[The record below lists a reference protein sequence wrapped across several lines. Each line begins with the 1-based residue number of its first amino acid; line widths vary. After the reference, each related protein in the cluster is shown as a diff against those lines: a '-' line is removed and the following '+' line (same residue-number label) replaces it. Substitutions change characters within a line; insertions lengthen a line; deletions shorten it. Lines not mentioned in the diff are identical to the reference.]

1 MNTFLDD
8 SNNQNNSQSNIFQN
22 INNDRIEIEITEK
35 VEETNF
41 VYEDLVYEKEIYD
54 QLISELTPEQQ
65 DNKYYQELIM
75 IKVKEEIALKNEAIE
90 IDKYDLEV
98 NNLIK
103 NILENNFTSSWVIPI
118 VLDKEKIY
126 KISEDLEG
134 ETEQQISE
142 FYKQQEDRGI
152 EYVLLDTEFK
162 EQEEYFEKYK
172 KDEFN
177 FKKYINL
184 VIPLQRS
191 FIYKS
196 DFNKKDIG
204 YSTYLNHHIN
214 SLRYFGYNN
223 KKWHQRI
230 APGNVMIQREIYD
243 IDGKFVGNK
252 NEELVAGERVNIV
265 GFLFLPTGD
274 LDFNNIQKDSQNGNL
289 YSRFMNI
296 GKIKKI
302 SKAKNAL
309 IYVDNHGLHD
319 KDSVI
324 LQNTNTE
331 PSVDGIYYNKVKV
344 VDQNK
349 FMLGID
355 LSEGKE
361 GNSGECYSNNPL
373 EFDTIN
379 VKKDKN
385 GNLIVSDVEFT
396 NPNKGKILLFDT
408 ILLEQDDFNKIVKKS
423 IPKIQNILNINKD
436 IVDKITNITSLY
448 NLIDKYNFKMSD
460 IMINE
465 YIELNKI
472 ITRNIDK
479 MEKYIEL
486 EDYISKSESKK
497 AKLIEKID
505 FSQYFDEF
513 NVLADKYITNPKIE
527 EYYGKYQSYHT
538 IYDTIS
544 NRLNWLGGQYDNG
557 RFYYSFVNYEISK
570 IKYGKDL
577 EMKKVISNYEKELK
591 EFETNLSKLSSEI
604 EKQSKIDAFCSKRL
618 ENLPEFSIEYK
629 CFAELIEDNYSF
641 KFNDGQYA
649 IINKSDKKN
658 ENGQI
663 FYWKNNRWNQNPVL
677 KSISDYCIF
686 NDTSNGKELIDKLQC
701 IYTLT
706 DKNSVNGVGCVS
718 FKENRLNNKYK
729 NDFDLV
735 NNLKSY
741 LEYLKNNPIKI
752 MENKMKVM
760 ENKIKIIRKM
770 REIDEKKLEIKLK
783 EIESKKI
790 ENQDEN
796 LFYDILSIYD
806 NEIKYALLNELYEKD
821 GLEINRDIY
830 SLSSGNKISCS
841 HHLYEIKLFYETNNE
856 LKSEIMNI
864 LLSKFGN
871 ENDGEIICTNC
882 GKYLLLDE
890 YDENEG
896 ISKLTGDARSRRE
909 VLGEEEMKIEQQY
922 KEFLEKGEIAMAEG
936 EMQERK
942 EVLVTD
948 FDCTKTEIK
957 NLLLKVGIKLEQL
970 PKIKDICI
978 KLSTII
984 SKIGIPLKIMD
995 IIDIIVKVNLKL
1007 SNFIPFKIFKTNE
1020 LNELKR
1026 KGVNPDKVKDEDIK
1040 EKYQNIFN
1048 LTKIFLITVY
1058 LLVIYQ
1064 TSLTDVKPRPG
1075 SVSAPFEGF
1084 ENELGLMFMAIV
1096 LDDLEFLTIKRTTAN
1111 GKTQT
1116 IKMNKEK
1123 IKESLGKEYNKI
1135 INEKD
1140 ILDRIRAK
1148 EEKQRI
1154 IEEILEEKEVI
1165 KEEEKKEVKKID
1177 DELMNKILFGKVPFE
1192 KKKLVELRFNFIVFL
1207 IKKLTEQVISSQ
1219 PSVYSNPV
1227 AYDESCCLQNTEIYG
1242 YYYKFIK
1249 ENITELNFYDLI
1261 DEANILTRLLRSF
1274 IYMGSYGR
1282 YYFEKNRNDVIDL
1295 NLLRV
1300 DLEKL
1305 KKILFTT
1312 YVNEGDLR
1320 GVKHEF
1326 NENGICVITG
1336 ESEKEILEKEYS
1348 DKEYYDLI
1356 NFLFEKNLKLYNQQQ
1371 ILYDDTLELIELK
1384 KDADIAL
1391 QKESKDNIED
1401 KLINYILTTTGYQ
1414 GSKEY
1419 KERVI
1424 KYIKTFGIYTKNYDN
1439 ELESAKIKQN
1449 IMEEIIIRDK
1459 TYQQRLDNIK
1469 RFYIEY
1475 FRKPISMIKNKYDS
1489 NKFSKNITTMESD
1502 LSKELQKYIYD
1513 ENRYVE
1519 LYLNENYYSIFKKYE
1534 FMNQLDRV
1542 MNLYGRDKP
1551 YKILPSGKIEIVKK
1565 NIEIDVCYAQE
1576 ICRYLI
1582 ILEMNNLFE
1591 DEELLKDV
1599 KDKKYGKRLI
1609 GEFILAMFERI
1620 YNETTQFDF
1629 TSKEIKQYSNLILYQ
1644 RFKDIDE
1651 SLGDISDK
1659 DKIMVEKLTAIIDD
1673 EVSTDAELSRK
1684 DRLDGLRDK
1693 AKKMF
1698 MEKFDRDATEEE
1710 IVDYIY
1716 EYEKEEGID
1725 KVVSE
1730 NEYGM
1735 VVLTEEMELS
1745 EDVLEMGDNYGEVA
1759 LDADIVT
1766 EF

>member
-1 MNTFLDD
+1 M
-8 SNNQNNSQSNIFQN
+8 NNQNDLQSNIFED
-22 INNDRIEIEITEK
+22 INNNKIEIEITEK

-41 VYEDLVYEKEIYD
+41 IYEDLVYEKEIYD

-65 DNKYYQELIM
+65 DNKYYQDLTM
-75 IKVKEEIALKNEAIE
+75 KKVKEEINLKNDAIN
-90 IDKYDLEV
+90 IDKYDLDV
-98 NNLIK
+98 NYLIK
-103 NILENNFTSSWVIPI
+103 NILENNFTSTWVIPI
-118 VLDKEKIY
+118 LLDKEKIY
-126 KISEDLEG
+126 KMNEVSEELEG
-134 ETEQQISE
+134 ETEEQISE
-142 FYKQQEDRGI
+142 FYKQQEEKGI

-162 EQEEYFEKYK
+162 EEEDYYEKYK

-196 DFNKKDIG
+196 DLNKKNVG
-204 YSTYLNHHIN
+204 YSTYLNNHIN
-214 SLRYFGYNN
+214 AIRYFGYDN
-223 KKWHQRI
+223 KKWHQRV

-243 IDGKFVGNK
+243 IDGKFVGNQK
-252 NEELVAGERVNIV
+252 EELVAGERVNIV

-274 LDFNNIQKDSQNGNL
+274 LDFNHIQKHSENGNL

-324 LQNTNTE
+324 LQNTNTV

-344 VDQNK
+344 VDENK
-349 FMLGID
+349 FLLGID
-355 LSEGKE
+355 LSEGEE
-361 GNSGECYSNNPL
+361 GNTGECYSNNPL
-373 EFDTIN
+373 SFDTIN

-385 GNLIVSDVEFT
+385 GNLIISDVEFT
-396 NPNKGKILLFDT
+396 NPNKGKVLLFDNFPV
-408 ILLEQDDFNKIVKKS
+408 EQEDFNKIVQKS
-423 IPKIQNILNINKD
+423 IPKMQNILNINKN
-436 IVDKITNITSLY
+436 IVDKITNISSLY
-448 NLIDKYNFKMSD
+448 DLIEKYDFKMRD

-465 YIELNKI
+465 YLELNKI
-472 ITRNIDK
+472 ITKNIDK

-486 EDYISKSESKK
+486 KDYIVKSESKK
-497 AKLIEKID
+497 AKLVEKID
-505 FSQYFDEF
+505 FSQFLDEY

-577 EMKKVISNYEKELK
+577 EMKKIISGYEKELNELEENIK
-591 EFETNLSKLSSEI
+591 KLSSDI

-618 ENLPEFSIEYK
+618 ENIPEFSKEYNSFTK
-629 CFAELIEDNYSF
+629 LIEDNYSF

-649 IINKSDKKN
+649 IINKSEKEN

-663 FYWKNNRWNQNPVL
+663 FFWKNNRWNQNPVL

-686 NDTSNGKELIDKLQC
+686 NDTSNGKDLIDKLQC
-701 IYTLT
+701 LY
-706 DKNSVNGVGCVS
+706 NQGCIS
-718 FKENRLNNKYK
+718 FKENRLKNKYNNDTEILK
-729 NDFDLV
+729 NLQ
-735 NNLKSY
+735 SY
-741 LEYLKNNPIKI
+741 LEYLKSNPIKI
-752 MENKMKVM
+752 MENNMKVI
-760 ENKIKIIRKM
+760 ESKIKIIKKM

-783 EIESKKI
+783 EIESKA
-790 ENQDEN
+790 NQNPDEN
-796 LFYDILSIYD
+796 LFYEILSIYD
-806 NEIKYALLNELYEKD
+806 NEIKYALLNDFYEKD
-821 GLEINRDIY
+821 GIEIHRDVY

-896 ISKLTGDARSRRE
+896 ISKLTGEARSRRE
-909 VLGEEEMKIEQQY
+909 VLGEEEKKIEQQY
-922 KEFLEKGEIAMAEG
+922 KEFLEKGEIAMADSV
-936 EMQERK
+936 MQEK
-942 EVLVTD
+942 VDILVTD

-1026 KGVNPDKVKDEDIK
+1026 KGINPNKVNDEDIK

-1048 LTKIFLITVY
+1048 FTKIFLITVY
-1058 LLVIYQ
+1058 LLIIYQ

-1084 ENELGLMFMAIV
+1084 DGELGLMFMAIV
-1096 LDDLEFLTIKRTTAN
+1096 LDDLEFLTIKKTNAN
-1111 GKTQT
+1111 GNTKT
-1116 IKMNKEK
+1116 IKMNKDK
-1123 IKESLGKEYNKI
+1123 IKDSLEKEYNKI

-1140 ILDRIRAK
+1140 ILERIQAK
-1148 EEKQRI
+1148 EEKQMI
-1154 IEEILEEKEVI
+1154 IEEILEEKEII
-1165 KEEEKKEVKKID
+1165 KVEEKKEIKKID
-1177 DELMNKILFGKVPFE
+1177 DELINKILLGKVDFE
-1192 KKKLVELRFNFIVFL
+1192 KKKLVELRFNYIVYL
-1207 IKKLTEQVISSQ
+1207 IKKLTEEVISSQ
-1219 PSVYSNPV
+1219 STIYNNPV

-1242 YYYKFIK
+1242 YYYKFIA
-1249 ENITELNFYDLI
+1249 ENIKDLNFYDLI
-1261 DEANILTRLLRSF
+1261 DEANILTRLLKSF

-1282 YYFEKNRNDVIDL
+1282 YYFEKNRNEVIDL

-1300 DLEKL
+1300 DLENL
-1305 KKILFTT
+1305 KKILFIT
-1312 YVNEGDLR
+1312 YIDEGDLR
-1320 GVKHEF
+1320 GEKHEF
-1326 NENGICVITG
+1326 NENGICVKTG
-1336 ESEKEILEKEYS
+1336 ESEKEIMEKTYS

-1356 NFLFEKNLKLYNQQQ
+1356 NFLVEKNIKLYTQHQ
-1371 ILYDDTLELIELK
+1371 ILYDDTIELIELK
-1384 KDADIAL
+1384 KEADLAL

-1419 KERVI
+1419 KERVT
-1424 KYIKTFGIYTKNYDN
+1424 KYIKTFGIYNKIYDN
-1439 ELESAKIKQN
+1439 ELHNAKITYKV
-1449 IMEEIIIRDK
+1449 MDEIIVRDK

-1469 RFYIEY
+1469 RYYIEY
-1475 FRKPISMIKNKYDS
+1475 FRKPISMIKNKYDP

-1513 ENRYVE
+1513 ENSYID
-1519 LYLNENYYSIFKKYE
+1519 LYINENYYSIFKKYE
-1534 FMNQLDRV
+1534 FMNQLDRI

-1551 YKILPSGKIEIVKK
+1551 YRILSSGKIEVVKK

-1582 ILEMNNLFE
+1582 ILEMNNLF
-1591 DEELLKDV
+1591 DNEELLKDV
-1599 KDKKYGKRLI
+1599 KDKKYAKRLI

-1629 TSKEIKQYSNLILYQ
+1629 TSNELKQYSNLILYQ

-1651 SLGDISDK
+1651 TLGDISDK
-1659 DKIMVEKLTAIIDD
+1659 DRIMVEKLTAIVND
-1673 EVSTDAELSRK
+1673 EVSTEEELSRK
-1684 DRLDGLRDK
+1684 DRLDGLRES

-1698 MEKFDRDATEEE
+1698 MSKFDREATEEE
-1710 IVDYIY
+1710 IIDYIY

-1745 EDVLEMGDNYGEVA
+1745 EDVLEIGDNYGEMA

-1766 EF
+1766 EY